1 MHEGAYF
8 RNFMVFH
15 KTKRDCTFCML
26 YSRSTTK
33 TYMDEFGLGCVLN
46 MCQEILD

>member
-1 MHEGAYF
+1 MKGLIFGILWYF
-8 RNFMVFH
+8 IRQNEI
-15 KTKRDCTFCML
+15 CTFCIL

>member
-8 RNFMVFH
+8 RNFMVVH
-15 KTKRDCTFCML
+15 KTKRDCTFCIL